1 MELVEVRNKEIYC
14 DSSLLASKFK
24 MKHNKVV
31 RTIETV
37 IPNLGDFMGTG
48 CTPTIHKEKRN
59 YRGRDYDAY
68 ILNKDAFLVIM
79 MRFDT
84 KLARRCQGMFIAA
97 FNAMEQRL
105 LVADSNAS
113 DPEFL
118 KIRNQGKITRLQE
131 TDVIKAFVDYATEQG
146 SKKAN
151 FYYKHIT
158 NSCYRALGLLVQ
170 NNPKLRD
177 TMDIMELAELQL
189 MENRAGVLLKKYM
202 KLGRNYKDIY
212 NSLKNDLAEF
222 GSGLKLEGVDK

>member
-14 DSSLLASKFK
+14 DSSLVARKFK

-31 RTIETV
+31 RTIEAV

-48 CTPTIHKEKRN
+48 CTPSVSKEKRN
-59 YRGRDYDAY
+59 YRGRDYDVY
-68 ILNKDAFLVIM
+68 ILNRDAFLVIA

-84 KLARRCQGMFIAA
+84 KLARHWQGMFIAA

-105 LVADSNAS
+105 LVADLNAS

-118 KIRNQGKITRLQE
+118 KIRNQGKIVRLRE
-131 TDVIKAFVDYATEQG
+131 TDIIKEFVDYATNQG
-146 SKKAN
+146 SKKAK

-177 TMDIMELAELQL
+177 TMDVMELAELQL
-189 MENRAGVLLKKYM
+189 MENRAGLLLKKYM

-212 NSLKNDLAEF
+212 SSLKNDLGEF
-222 GSGLKLEGVDK
+222 GSGLKLE